1 MSIDEAIQAVAAEF
15 VTDYI
20 RIRVAQG
27 ATNEEIKAE
36 IEGFSDRWC
45 L

>member
-1 MSIDEAIQAVAAEF
+1 MNIDEAIQEVAAEF

-20 RIRVAQG
+20 RMRVDQG

-36 IEGFSDRWC
+36 IQGFSDRWC

>member
-1 MSIDEAIQAVAAEF
+1 MSLEDEIRAVAAEF

-20 RIRVAQG
+20 RMRVDQG
-27 ATNEEIKAE
+27 ATNVEIKAE
-36 IEGFSDRWC
+36 IQGFSDRWC